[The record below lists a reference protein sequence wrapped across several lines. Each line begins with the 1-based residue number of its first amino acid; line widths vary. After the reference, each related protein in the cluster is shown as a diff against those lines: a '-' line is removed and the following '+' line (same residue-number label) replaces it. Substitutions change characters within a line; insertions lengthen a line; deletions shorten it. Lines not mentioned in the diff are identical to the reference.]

1 MEEPKEPPATI
12 REGALGAHAE
22 ALVEPRWRVSEVARV
37 AKVSVR
43 TLHHYDEIGLLA
55 PRERTGA
62 GYRLYGRAELERL
75 QQILVYRELGFAL
88 DAIGRLLDE
97 PALERAAA
105 LRAQRRLLVEKRDR
119 TDAVIRS
126 VDRTLASIEGT
137 VVMSTEEMFEGF
149 EDLVHAP
156 EHAREH
162 HREHANEAH
171 ARWGDTD
178 AWATSM
184 KRVRSMRRED
194 WASLERLGEET
205 EARMAALLEAGA
217 DAEGEE
223 AMDGAEAMRLHI
235 DRRFYPCTHAM
246 HAGLADMYEADPRF
260 REHYEKRAPGLA
272 SFVAAAIR
280 ANARRAERPPRAVV

>member
-1 MEEPKEPPATI
+1 MDGPKESRIAI
-12 REGALGAHAE
+12 HDGAGGADAGARAE
-22 ALVEPRWRVSEVARV
+22 TSWQVSEVARI

-62 GYRLYGRAELERL
+62 GYRLYGRVELERL

-105 LRAQRRLLVEKRDR
+105 LRAQRRLLLQKRDR

-149 EDLVHAP
+149 EDLVDAP
-156 EHAREH
+156 AHVREH

-184 KRVRSMRRED
+184 KRARSMRRED
-194 WASLERLGEET
+194 WATLERLGEET
-205 EARMAALLEAGA
+205 EARMATLLEAGA
-217 DAEGEE
+217 DPEGEG

-235 DRRFYPCTHAM
+235 DRWFYPCAHAM

-260 REHYEKRAPGLA
+260 REHYETRAPGLA
-272 SFVAAAIR
+272 TFVAAAIR
-280 ANARRAERPPRAVV
+280 ANARRAAG